1 MSTSLFDKWGL
12 SPQER
17 RFVVIVAVVVF
28 ILINWWVIIPMFGD
42 WGRYNQRISDTG
54 KLVDKYK
61 AEIQK
66 KAEYERQL
74 RELQRTSGQ
83 DVASEEAALRLHQ
96 EVINNAN
103 LTGLGYGTITPV
115 NRSSTA
121 PTSTKTNFFD
131 EASVNVS
138 INTGEK
144 ELIDFLVRL
153 ADKDLLI
160 RAKSMDIGPDQ
171 SQTRL
176 QGNLTLVKSFQRKQ
190 ATRAGAPVA
199 AKPAAAVTP
208 PPSTTPVPLPTSPQ
222 TNQPPKVEP
231 RATMPPATSS
241 PPPKVTAP
249 GPNTNATGVPAR
261 TLPKQLK

>member
-1 MSTSLFDKWGL
+1 MSSLFDKWGL

-17 RFVVIVAVVVF
+17 RFVVIVGIVVF
-28 ILINWWVIIPMFGD
+28 ILVNWWVILPMFGD
-42 WGRYNQRISDTG
+42 WGRYNQRISDTR
-54 KLVDKYK
+54 KLMDKYQ

-66 KAEYERQL
+66 KEEYEKRL
-74 RELQRTSGQ
+74 RELQKSGQ

-96 EVINNAN
+96 DVINNAN

-115 NRSSTA
+115 NRSSTT
-121 PTSTKTNFFD
+121 PGSKTNYYD

-160 RAKSMDIGPDQ
+160 RAKSMDIGPDP

-176 QGNLTLVKSFQRKQ
+176 QGNLTLVKSYQRKQ
-190 ATRAGAPVA
+190 PARSTTPPVA
-199 AKPAAAVTP
+199 AKSASAAP
-208 PPSTTPVPLPTSPQ
+208 PTATTTTSSASSMPQ
-222 TNQPPKVEP
+222 SPPKVDSRP
-231 RATMPPATSS
+231 PVVPATSA
-241 PPPKVTAP
+241 PPARTM
-249 GPNTNATGVPAR
+249 GSNTNATRIPPR
-261 TLPKQLK
+261 SLPQPVKPPN